1 MSNKLFSSI
10 RKEMYDTNC
19 QDEWGKILSKLE
31 NDRRIVKMAVFD
43 KLFPVLGKNT
53 INT

>member
-1 MSNKLFSSI
+1 
-10 RKEMYDTNC
+10 MYDTNC

-31 NDRRIVKMAVFD
+31 NDKRIVKVAKIYNVEGIFMVFN
-43 KLFPVLGKNT
+43 KLFPVLEKNT